1 MTPHKPSARLLSATL
16 CLAALLPARA
26 QTLEQC
32 HEAAERNYP
41 LIKRYALAEQTAGLT
56 VANIEKGWLPQVSAY
71 AQGTVQNRV
80 VTLPEAMTR
89 LMTSQGMQ
97 VDGLAKTQYKIGVD
111 VAKTL
116 YDGGRMRG
124 QKAVARR
131 RQTVDE
137 AQNRVG
143 LYAVR
148 QRVDDLYF
156 GLLLLDDKRQL
167 NLDLQRLLTSSE
179 RQLAAMVRAGTAATS
194 DLNAVRAERIGARQQ
209 AVELETQQ
217 AALRQ
222 MLALFTGLDIGSL
235 SRPEA
240 GTAAGTPDAA
250 DCHRPELLLT
260 EARLSLLDA
269 RLRALDTQLRPALAA
284 FAQGYYGYPGL
295 DMYRDIMRRTPSL
308 NALVGVKLSWNIG
321 ALYTRRNDRARLGL
335 ERQTAEND
343 RELFL
348 FNNRLEVTRQQADI
362 DKYRRLQEQDDEIIR
377 LRTDV
382 RRAAESKLAHG
393 IIDVNN
399 LVREIN
405 AENQARLQ
413 RSIHELEMLREI
425 YRLRHTL
432 NP

>member
-41 LIKRYALAEQTAGLT
+41 LIKRYALTEQTAGLT

-111 VAKTL
+111 VAQTL

-194 DLNAVRAERIGARQQ
+194 DLDAVRAERIGARQQ

-240 GTAAGTPDAA
+240 GTAAGTPNAA

-269 RLRALDTQLRPALAA
+269 RQRALDTQLRPALAA

-348 FNNRLEVTRQQADI
+348 FNNRLEATRQQADI